1 MSKKLIYLLN
11 QNDLPRLTSISGN
24 MDLDAIKPFVKMAQD
39 LNLKTILGESLY
51 NKIESDFVNES
62 LSGDYLEIYDE
73 YLVDMLVYYSAY
85 HLISLHNYKISN
97 NGILK
102 ASPDA
107 HETLDNSEIEKI
119 ASKYLQLGASV
130 ELRFNQEKSKYNIPE
145 LKPKNCGDSN
155 SGNYKMNWFL

>member
-1 MSKKLIYLLN
+1 MSKKIIYLLN

-39 LNLKTILGESLY
+39 SNIKSILGESLY
-51 NKIESDFVNES
+51 NKIETDFVNDE
-62 LSGDYLEIYDE
+62 LADDYLKIYDD
-73 YLVDMLVYYSAY
+73 YVVDMLVYYSAY
-85 HLISLHNYKISN
+85 YLVSLHNYKISN

-102 ASPDA
+102 ASPEN
-107 HETLDNSEIEKI
+107 HETLDNMDIEKI